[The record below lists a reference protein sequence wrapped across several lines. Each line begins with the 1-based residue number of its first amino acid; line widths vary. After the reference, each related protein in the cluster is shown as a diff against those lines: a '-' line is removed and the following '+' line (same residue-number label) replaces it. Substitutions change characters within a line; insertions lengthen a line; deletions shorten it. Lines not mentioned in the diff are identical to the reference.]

1 MNTCRLTPD
10 LVSVMT
16 ARKEMF
22 KVTTSEE
29 EIKNDA
35 LSHQP
40 EMVFGSIR
48 YKHSWEMT
56 APSSA
61 RPSLYSSSQTSARE
75 DCWVVNGVS
84 TTGTRWSYSWF
95 WPPSLPTTDY
105 FAKQMSPLSST
116 SAVTTSARRRQEDQ
130 DSPPE
135 VADGGQARD
144 GQQEE
149 VLPGHRGEPLF

>member
-16 ARKEMF
+16 ARKEMI

-40 EMVFGSIR
+40 EMFFGPIR
-48 YKHSWEMT
+48 YEHSWEMT

-84 TTGTRWSYSWF
+84 TTGTRWSCSWF
-95 WPPSLPTTDY
+95 
-105 FAKQMSPLSST
+105 
-116 SAVTTSARRRQEDQ
+116 
-130 DSPPE
+130 
-135 VADGGQARD
+135 
-144 GQQEE
+144 
-149 VLPGHRGEPLF
+149 